1 MSMLRKT
8 GMLLI
13 LALFVISSLGIT
25 DTAVM
30 AAART
35 AKLASVKGDVK
46 VQKSG
51 SKKVVKA
58 FNSMS
63 LSQGDTVITGRNSS
77 AKVVYSQGTQS
88 TLGSGTRL
96 MIAQMAGG
104 KTKGKVWSGQ
114 VWNKVESLANANDRF
129 DIETPTAIMGVRG
142 TLFLVT
148 VEPCT
153 GETYMTVEDGIVAV
167 TTRST
172 QQMGQQTGQQTTL
185 VRSGQQTTIT
195 SQQQN
200 PADNQGPIDPGSI
213 ISKASPEIIDQ
224 MVQDM
229 GERKSKLTTEMQQMA
244 DTLKKGIPSTGNTS
258 GSGGSSGGSGGGS
271 QPPATPTVKVRVV
284 PATAP
289 TNTAKI
295 ILEGVNVANV
305 AGIELHALYALGG
318 VSNTPIGTPGTWKGM
333 SSPLQNQQ
341 IYPVAGGKNE
351 FVFVQL
357 LPGTDT
363 AQINE
368 TQTLAEISF
377 PIMSPINVELLA
389 LALYDSNGNVIPV
402 QLPAQTIVTLSVQ

>member
-1 MSMLRKT
+1 MSVLRKT

-13 LALFVISSLGIT
+13 LVLFVVSSIGIA
-25 DTAVM
+25 DTTVM

-51 SKKVVKA
+51 SKKVVTA

-63 LSQGDTVITGRNSS
+63 LSQGDTVITGKNSS
-77 AKVVYSQGTQS
+77 AKVVYSAGTQS
-88 TLGSGTRL
+88 TLGSGTRF

-153 GETYMTVEDGIVAV
+153 GETYMTVEDGVVAV

-172 QQMGQQTGQQTTL
+172 QQKGQQTGQQTIL
-185 VRSGQQTTIT
+185 VRSGQQVTIT
-195 SQQQN
+195 SQYQN
-200 PADNQGPIDPGSI
+200 PADKQSPIDPGSI

-229 GERKSKLTTEMQQMA
+229 DERKSKLITEMQQLA
-244 DTLKKGIPSTGNTS
+244 DTLKKGVPSTGST
-258 GSGGSSGGSGGGS
+258 GGGSGSSDGGT
-271 QPPATPTVKVRVV
+271 QLPAIPIVKVQVV
-284 PATAP
+284 PAT
-289 TNTAKI
+289 TSNHTAKI
-295 ILEGVNVANV
+295 ILGGVNAANV
-305 AGIELHALYALGG
+305 AGIELHALYASGDVSSPPTG
-318 VSNTPIGTPGTWKGM
+318 VPGTWGGATSLLK
-333 SSPLQNQQ
+333 SQQ
-341 IYPVAGGKNE
+341 IYPVAGGKSE
-351 FVFVQL
+351 LIFAQL
-357 LPGTDT
+357 LPDAAVT
-363 AQINE
+363 QINE
-368 TQTLAEISF
+368 TQSLAELSF
-377 PIMSPINVELLA
+377 PITRSTTVEILA
-389 LALYDSNGNVIPV
+389 LALYDNNGNTIPV
-402 QLPAQTIVTLSVQ
+402 QLPAQTTVTLPIQ